1 MKKLWLLLLLAASTL
16 SAQVQLGNIEINFG
30 ETTTDQDGEVIIIAG
45 EKNGNIYALARRKK
59 NYFAQTFDS
68 SSKALKKSTL
78 LKFDKIN
85 GGKLL
90 VEDLAFIGNKLYLMC
105 SYYDKKKKT
114 YNYIAKEIQDD
125 KIINTTTLLSAPIE
139 KRKNKGAFVFTKSY
153 DDFNYLVAH
162 VILNSRKKKLNYRFA
177 MFDDALK
184 TVLEDQYETTF
195 EDKNRQYFDFSD
207 VQVNEHG
214 DVLITTTESYRDKKR
229 KTSVNNITIHS
240 YVANKGYEKK
250 LTKVTLTGKR
260 ALNCNLI
267 ETNNTLH
274 AIGFYANLK
283 RNGKAEARVEG
294 IFDITLDYTKGEVI
308 KKTFNDFTF
317 EIKKQLIGERRAKK
331 GKQLRPFYQNIAFI
345 ERDNGGVIVLSEYK
359 LAGASGSVG
368 IGPLAVTTY
377 TFVTNE
383 IIVTALNPDG
393 TLHWSNVIPKEQ
405 QISVSQLGLALFF
418 GGGGGGASVSAS
430 AYFPLTVLSKGPEF
444 LSAVPIYQNGQ
455 LTVLVNDDPK
465 NIGVTKMDDVKKVR
479 NIDKMVPV
487 AFTFDEETG
496 KLTRTDPEEIKKKQI
511 VLRPFVIFK
520 KSDTDYLIYGGSRK
534 GNALGEL
541 KVN

>member
-1 MKKLWLLLLLAASTL
+1 MKKLWLLLFLAVSTL
-16 SAQVQLGNIEINFG
+16 SAQVQLGNIDINFG
-30 ETTTDQDGEVIIIAG
+30 ETTTDQDGEVIVIAG
-45 EKNGNIYALARRKK
+45 EKDGNIYALARRKK
-59 NYFAQTFDS
+59 QYFAQTFDA
-68 SSKALKKSTL
+68 SSKALKNSTL

-90 VEDLAFIGNKLYLMC
+90 VEDLSFIGNKLYLMC

-114 YNYIAKEIQDD
+114 YNYVAKEIQND
-125 KIINTTTLLSAPIE
+125 KIVKTTTLLSAPIE
-139 KRKNKGAFVFTKSY
+139 KKRNKGTFVFTKSY
-153 DDFNYLVAH
+153 DDYNYLVAH

-177 MFDDALK
+177 MFDDSLK
-184 TVLEDQYETTF
+184 SVLEDQYETTF
-195 EDKNRQYFDFSD
+195 EEKNRHYFDFSD

-214 DVLITTTESYRDKKR
+214 DVLITTTESFRDRKR
-229 KTSVNNITIHS
+229 KTNINNISIHS
-240 YVANKGYEKK
+240 YIASKNYEKN

-260 ALNCNLI
+260 ALNCSLI

-274 AIGFYANLK
+274 AIGFYSKLK
-283 RNGKAEARVEG
+283 KNGKAEARVEG
-294 IFDITLDYTKGEVI
+294 IFDITLDYIKGEVI

-331 GKQLRPFYQNIAFI
+331 GKDLLPYYQNIAFI
-345 ERDNGGVIVLSEYK
+345 ERNNGGVFVLSEFK
-359 LAGASGSVG
+359 VAGASGSTG
-368 IGPLAVTTY
+368 IGPLAITTY
-377 TFVTNE
+377 NFVTNE

-393 TLHWSNVIPKEQ
+393 TLQWSNVLPKEQ
-405 QISVSQLGLALFF
+405 QISVSQLGLTLFF

-455 LTVLVNDDPK
+455 LTILVNDDPK
-465 NIGVTKMDDVKKVR
+465 NVGVTKMDDVRKVR

-496 KLTRTDPEEIKKKQI
+496 AINRIDPEDLKKKQI

-520 KSDTDYLIYGGSRK
+520 KSDTDYLIYGGNRK